1 MKKLIDE
8 LTMIFGLLFLIIKVM
23 IPFLVILAIILIGF
37 FYFLKLEFYLIDTF
51 LR

>member
-8 LTMIFGLLFLIIKVM
+8 LTIIFGILFLVIEVL
-23 IPFLVILAIILIGF
+23 IPFLVILVFTLIGF

-51 LR
+51 LI